1 MSKPEVLKVGGVPL
15 GGGQCHCRGGVDGVK
30 LIFGNN
36 IAEKATIIAVFALA
50 HIWKQT
56 VYFFYFIFYFWVEPA
71 NIF

>member
-50 HIWKQT
+50 R
-56 VYFFYFIFYFWVEPA
+56 F
-71 NIF
+71 